1 MSVMSFLR
9 PPPPRR
15 VAIVSRAPF
24 LGGAEVA
31 AHRLALG
38 LRETGC
44 HVVCVL
50 GQEGDTA
57 ELMRQSGL
65 DVQIASLPTTD
76 RWHWLR
82 YSRARHT
89 LRSILKKEGIT
100 VVHANDL
107 PSHQIASDAARGL
120 PIARVCHHRF
130 LYDAVTTRW
139 LLKFGAERHLFVS
152 QALQRLLTHPE
163 DPRGAPEVTLDDV
176 MPADRC
182 AVVYD
187 GLPLSPAPTPA
198 QRREA
203 RKERAIDP
211 NHVVAVFTGQIIERK
226 GVAELLRAWALLER
240 RVVTGRAAAELIIVG
255 DDLANHGDYL
265 QRMKTLAGE
274 LSIDVRFVGFQQD
287 VPGWLAAADF
297 AVVPSH
303 FDPLGNAVLEAMA
316 AGLPVI
322 GADVGG
328 IPEMID
334 RHETG
339 LLVPPRDPHA
349 LAHALRSLILNAE
362 LRQELGRTARQ
373 RCEERFSLRQHARAV
388 LDEYRLAEQGRN
400 RRQSA

>member
-15 VAIVSRAPF
+15 VAIISRAPF

-31 AHRLALG
+31 AQRLATG
-38 LRETGC
+38 LSETGC

-50 GQEGDTA
+50 GQEGDAA

-65 DVQIASLPTTD
+65 DVRIAAMPTTD

-82 YSRARHT
+82 YSRARYA
-89 LRSILKKEGIT
+89 LRSIFKKDGIT
-100 VVHANDL
+100 VAHANDL
-107 PSHQIASDAARGL
+107 PSHQIASDAVRGL

-130 LYDAVTTRW
+130 LYDAATTRW

-152 QALQRLLTHPE
+152 RGLQELLYQPA
-163 DPRGAPEVTLDDV
+163 DGQGMTLEDV
-176 MPADRC
+176 MPAERC
-182 AVVYD
+182 GVVYD
-187 GLPLSPAPTPA
+187 GLPLPVAPTPG
-198 QRREA
+198 QKREA
-203 RKERAIDP
+203 RRQRAIDP
-211 NHVVAVFTGQIIERK
+211 DHVVAVFTGQVIERK

-255 DDLANHGDYL
+255 DDLAGHGEYL
-265 QRMKTLAGE
+265 RRMKSLARE
-274 LSIDVRFVGFQQD
+274 LGIDVRFAGFQKD
-287 VPGWLAAADF
+287 VAEWLTAADF
-297 AVVPSH
+297 AVAPSH

-316 AGLPVI
+316 VGLPVI
-322 GADVGG
+322 GAEVGG

-334 RHETG
+334 RDETG

-349 LAHALRSLILNAE
+349 LAHALRTLILNPE
-362 LRQELGRTARQ
+362 LRQRLGRTARR

-388 LDEYRLAEQGRN
+388 LDEYQVAERGLHHRK
-400 RRQSA
+400 SA